1 MKNVVH
7 GPRFGESGAQALGS
21 ASGPESGPE
30 RGLERGSATRP
41 HCTHQATHQANHP
54 DREDSSGE
62 GTSQGVDSQVKRD
75 TQAWL
80 EQAVIGLNLCP
91 FAKKVWREGLVRW
104 SVYAGDS
111 THEALEVLAL
121 EIQRLAP
128 SALSEPD
135 PSTATEGPST
145 RSAWV
150 SPTQGL
156 EQTTLLILPGLCAD
170 FWDFL
175 ALVQA
180 AQRVLKSRKC
190 VGVLQIAHF
199 HPAYQFAHTQESD
212 PENYINRSPY
222 PTLHLLRERDIE
234 WAAQTHPDVSAIYQH
249 NVQRMNE
256 MGHAGWAQLGLP
268 KTWVGA
274 IKGPD

>member
-1 MKNVVH
+1 MKNVAH
-7 GPRFGESGAQALGS
+7 GPQSGESGAEVLGT
-21 ASGPESGPE
+21 ARAPDRGPDRGPE
-30 RGLERGSATRP
+30 RGL
-41 HCTHQATHQANHP
+41 
-54 DREDSSGE
+54 
-62 GTSQGVDSQVKRD
+62 DSQVKRD

-91 FAKKVWREGLVRW
+91 FAKKVWREELVRW

-111 THEALEVLAL
+111 THEALEVLAQ
-121 EIQRLAP
+121 EIQSLAASALAP
-128 SALSEPD
+128 PES
-135 PSTATEGPST
+135 STAPEGPST
-145 RSAWV
+145 RGALF
-150 SPTQGL
+150 SPAQGL
-156 EQTTLLILPGLCAD
+156 EQTTLLILPRLCAD

-175 ALVQA
+175 SLVQA
-180 AQRVLKSRKC
+180 AQRVLKANKC

-249 NVQRMNE
+249 NVLRMNE
-256 MGHAGWAQLGLP
+256 LGHAGWAQLGLP
-268 KTWVGA
+268 KSGVDA
-274 IKGPD
+274 LKGRD